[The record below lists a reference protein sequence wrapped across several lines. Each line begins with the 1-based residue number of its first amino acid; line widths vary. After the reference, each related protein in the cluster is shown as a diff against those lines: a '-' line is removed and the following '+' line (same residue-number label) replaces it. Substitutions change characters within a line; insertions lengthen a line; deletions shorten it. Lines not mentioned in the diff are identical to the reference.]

1 VAGLVSVVA
10 LHVVAGSATNKG
22 ILMPLSLAQAKMHTK
37 GTKGKSC
44 SSGMKKAPKKGA
56 KSKKGAT
63 YRSKGKR

>member
-1 VAGLVSVVA
+1 
-10 LHVVAGSATNKG
+10 
-22 ILMPLSLAQAKMHTK
+22 MPLSLAQAKMHTK